1 MWLQE
6 LSGIEASRAPR
17 FCFFFMCGPIC
28 FLATKH
34 PSALLPAD
42 RLRCF
47 RFTSLRRQ
55 EKKKKR
61 LITVRK
67 YEGEN
72 ATGAFQHNGHIIES
86 VKVCGRRE

>member
-1 MWLQE
+1 MALKHLE
-6 LSGIEASRAPR
+6 LLV
-17 FCFFFMCGPIC
+17 FLFFFYVWAHM
-28 FLATKH
+28 FLSNEKH

-55 EKKKKR
+55 KKKKKKR

-72 ATGAFQHNGHIIES
+72 ATGAFQHNGRIIES
-86 VKVCGRRE
+86 VKVYGRRE